1 MMEYTADEIIKRLGM
16 QPHREGGWY
25 RFVWKNEQTVA
36 EGALGDRY
44 KGERSV
50 RGGDVRKHLCER
62 IGVV

>member
-36 EGALGDRY
+36 EGAWAIDI
-44 KGERSV
+44 KGNALFV
-50 RGGDVRKHLCER
+50 A
-62 IGVV
+62 

>member
-36 EGALGDRY
+36 EEPWAIDIKGNALF
-44 KGERSV
+44 V
-50 RGGDVRKHLCER
+50 A
-62 IGVV
+62 